1 MTGITAPCT
10 CSVDGV
16 SGLTDTRYKGYSF
29 TGCGAHVHYHLNTF
43 EGGGYEKTWCYVTS
57 PPDCPGESPYIPEG
71 FKTDNTLP
79 EWEANGAAW
88 KECYDGYRCE
98 AWWGGLEGSPDGE
111 PVVLDAPLDWPDCCA
126 LCNGGGDDD
135 GDRSGTNSTCVAWSF
150 DPSTGSCQRMSTVE
164 EPSYDYSWDAW
175 NNSNTINGYPGYFE
189 APLTDCWGRTQYD
202 LCVNTNAALIIP
214 GVIVAFISL
223 CCMWLSGF
231 CAPSTRAGLLREL
244 AIEQPQSSRLVKAAC
259 AEVMCTKTVES
270 AGKRGTKIIY
280 TYKGTFVT
288 RDGAVFNLPPPNRRP
303 KMHVISRRIEKKM
316 LSVLHNTKRNPR
328 ADPSLARRCETPD
341 GLRAEFSKMVRA
353 VPKRPEAS
361 TSGGGFYGSLVRG
374 GHPNVPIER
383 HAAADQRFDCILLVG
398 TEEPGRTPTKVLLVG
413 ILGEDRITCVDED
426 VLGASVADFC
436 CASFCFVLAAA
447 LLFTMCITLLTNEAA
462 QNMAAWTFEGDY
474 RVGAIIGLVLCTCVP
489 PSLFV
494 WKCRKSGKLLRSI
507 RECPLVAE
515 SDRVINYRT

>member
-16 SGLTDTRYKGYSF
+16 SGLADTRYQGYSF
-29 TGCGAHVHYHLNTF
+29 TGCGAHVDYTLNTF
-43 EGGGYEKTWCYVTS
+43 EGGGYERTWCYVTS

-79 EWEANGAAW
+79 EWEALGAAW

-126 LCNGGGDDD
+126 LCSGSGSDD
-135 GDRSGTNSTCVAWSF
+135 GDGSGTTSTCVAWSF
-150 DPSTGSCQRMSTVE
+150 DPSTGSCQRMSTVA
-164 EPSYDYSWDAW
+164 EPSYDYSWGAW
-175 NNSNTINGYPGYFE
+175 NSNNTISGYPGYFE
-189 APLTDCWGRTQYD
+189 APLTDCWGRSQYD
-202 LCVNTNAALIIP
+202 LCVNTNAAFIIP

-223 CCMWLSGF
+223 CCMWASGF
-231 CAPSTRAGLLREL
+231 CAPSARAGLLREL
-244 AIEQPQSSRLVKAAC
+244 AIEQPQSSRLVKVAC
-259 AEVMCTKTVES
+259 AEVACTKTVKS
-270 AGKRGTKIIY
+270 TGKGGTKITY
-280 TYKGTFVT
+280 TYNGTFVT
-288 RDGAVFNLPPPNRRP
+288 RDGAVFNLPPPTRRP
-303 KMHVISRRIEKKM
+303 KMHEASRRIEKRM

-353 VPKRPEAS
+353 VPRKPEAS
-361 TSGGGFYGSLVRG
+361 RSGGSFYRSHVL
-374 GHPNVPIER
+374 GHPNVPVER
-383 HAAADQRFDCILLVG
+383 DAAVDHRFDCILLVG

-413 ILGEDRITCVDED
+413 ILGEDRITCVGED

-447 LLFTMCITLLTNEAA
+447 LLFIMCITLLTNEAA
-462 QNMAAWTFEGDY
+462 QNMAAWTFEGDH

-489 PSLFV
+489 LSLFV

-515 SDRVINYRT
+515 SDRVINSRT